1 MAASVLQPRRLG
13 EQLPVGC
20 AQLVLERHSGGV
32 AYQEM
37 VAKMTKQSMW
47 VVVKM
52 KRSQGAAWR
61 WSCFLLS
68 RKLESN

>member
-1 MAASVLQPRRLG
+1 MQEVVKDEG
-13 EQLPVGC
+13 K
-20 AQLVLERHSGGV
+20 GGD

-61 WSCFLLS
+61 
-68 RKLESN
+68 